1 MKYCNRCHKLTL
13 GEPVFCNYCG
23 SSFGVKLCG
32 RLHSNPRS
40 AQACSHCGSRDF
52 STPQPKIPIIFRPFV
67 ALLHILPKLIGLTLF
82 IGAINVALYFV
93 AHDPRFLQGLVC
105 LLFLAVVCA
114 LIWRLLP
121 KWLQGFL
128 KTTFHL
134 IAFLL
139 NAVGRLFFS
148 KNREGKGA
156 RYRM

>member
-23 SSFGVKLCG
+23 SSYGIKLCG

-40 AQACSHCGSRDF
+40 AQACSQCGSRDF
-52 STPQPKIPIIFRPFV
+52 SNPHPKIPIILRPFV
-67 ALLHILPKLIGLTLF
+67 ALLHILPKLIGSTLF
-82 IGAINVALYFV
+82 IGAIYVAVYSV
-93 AHDPRFLQGLVC
+93 VHDPRFIQGLGC
-105 LLFLAVVCA
+105 LLFLVFVGAV
-114 LIWRLLP
+114 LWKLLP

-128 KTTFHL
+128 KTTFQL

-139 NAVGRLFFS
+139 NAVVRLFFS
-148 KNREGKGA
+148 KNREGKRA